1 MEEEKDSNKSKRK
14 IFVISVIAILVILL
28 IAAIIL
34 FYRNNSSMS
43 DINKFDNAVKDND
56 YKTVS
61 YMLSDNETKISEL
74 EAKQFIQYVSKDENK
89 SKYNKEIKEIKQ
101 SVKNKDNDTK
111 KGSITDKNKKSIIDV
126 TQDGKKFF
134 ILDKVDFKA
143 NKYNVYVEEYN
154 NKAIYNYK
162 LDEKIK
168 TVAEPNQ
175 YTKLGSFFV
184 GNYNLNATKTIKDTG
199 NDGELN
205 GNLSFNTDNKD
216 KKNRIVAND
225 NFNQSWFK
233 ANLSNAGELDKNTIK
248 LYINDKEVDYK
259 KGMIY
264 GKLSN
269 QSKVKVYAKGS
280 VYNKTFKTNTILVDR
295 NNERKPQEIQ
305 LKFNKKEVS
314 KHVESYQNI
323 LDKSKEF
330 INKYIKDLNKAYKKS
345 DQIYIENYFDK
356 DTDIYNQAK
365 KDIKDK
371 DNKHRKYSNENI
383 NNTNIN
389 KDDVVMEVNTNVNG
403 KSIVIR
409 YTLDLGYKNK
419 YFRIKD
425 IEQL

>member
-1 MEEEKDSNKSKRK
+1 MEEEKDSNKSKKK
-14 IFVISVIAILVILL
+14 IFVISIIAILVILL

-89 SKYNKEIKEIKQ
+89 SKYNKEIQEIKQ

-111 KGSITDKNKKSIIDV
+111 KGSITDKNNKPIIDV
-126 TQDGKKFF
+126 SQDGKKFF

-143 NKYNVYVEEYN
+143 NKFNVYVEEYN

-162 LDEKIK
+162 LDKSIK

-184 GNYNLNATKTIKDTG
+184 GYYKLNATKTIKDTG

-233 ANLSNAGELDKNTIK
+233 ANLSNAGELDKNTLK

-295 NNERKPQEIQ
+295 NNERKPQKIQ

-314 KHVESYQNI
+314 KHVKGYKDIE
-323 LDKSKEF
+323 DKSKEF

-345 DQIYIENYFDK
+345 DPIYIENHFDK
-356 DTDIYNQAK
+356 DTDIYKQAK

-383 NNTNIN
+383 NNININ

-425 IEQL
+425 IEQM